1 MKSSSVHL
9 LSFAILSIFPY
20 TLFADLLCAAG
31 QSNGCAWHCGL
42 SGQGSG
48 TCRNVT
54 SIDSTDSGEVLVP
67 TSIPAGSTDPRE
79 ESCSCEPS
87 QMPVVTNDYF
97 SQDLDQVTNSTQP
110 SGLPNFIQQ
119 VVFLQ
124 VVRSYLFRTRESLLD
139 PASYGLERASNF
151 YIQGMGDNDILGAWY
166 MWPEGGFNRLSALS
180 KDSTLIVYFHGNSQD
195 RGFGHRVELYKM
207 LLGQGLH
214 VLAVDYRSFGDSSRV
229 ALNEQTVVDDGLA
242 VLDWVEKELGDSA
255 AQVIVWGHSLGTA
268 IATRALVTSNFTQVS
283 GLVLESPF
291 NTMED
296 EVKKF
301 KTARF
306 AAWVGGFDIK
316 EELEKANVEFR
327 TEFWLAKVAQPVLV
341 LHSDDDPIVPAFL
354 GQKLVDTTIAAG
366 KEDIQL
372 VRFGKGNRLRH
383 RYIYRAPGIKEYLNN
398 FLQLTKV
405 QKVDK

>member
-1 MKSSSVHL
+1 
-9 LSFAILSIFPY
+9 
-20 TLFADLLCAAG
+20 
-31 QSNGCAWHCGL
+31 
-42 SGQGSG
+42 
-48 TCRNVT
+48 VT
-54 SIDSTDSGEVLVP
+54 SE
-67 TSIPAGSTDPRE
+67 
-79 ESCSCEPS
+79 
-87 QMPVVTNDYF
+87 YF
-97 SQDLDQVTNSTQP
+97 SQELEQVTNSTQS

-139 PASYGLERASNF
+139 PASYGLERATNF
-151 YIQGMGDNDILGAWY
+151 YIQGSGDDDILGAWF
-166 MWPEGGFNRLSALS
+166 MWPEGGSSGPRDLP

-229 ALNEQTVVDDGLA
+229 ALNEQTVVEDGLA
-242 VLDWVEKELGDSA
+242 VLDWVKGELGDSA

-306 AAWVGGFDIK
+306 AAWLGGFDIK

-327 TEFWLAKVAQPVLV
+327 TEFWLPKVTQPVLV

-354 GQKLVDTTIAAG
+354 GQRLVDRTREAG

-383 RYIYRAPGIKEYLNN
+383 RYIYRAPGIKEYLTN
-398 FLQLTKV
+398 FLQLAKV
-405 QKVDK
+405 QQVDK

>member
-1 MKSSSVHL
+1 MS
-9 LSFAILSIFPY
+9 
-20 TLFADLLCAAG
+20 
-31 QSNGCAWHCGL
+31 
-42 SGQGSG
+42 
-48 TCRNVT
+48 
-54 SIDSTDSGEVLVP
+54 
-67 TSIPAGSTDPRE
+67 
-79 ESCSCEPS
+79 
-87 QMPVVTNDYF
+87 PVVSAEYF
-97 SQDLDQVTNSTQP
+97 SQELEQVTNSTQP

-139 PASYGLERASNF
+139 PASYGLERAVNF
-151 YIQGMGDNDILGAWY
+151 YIQGRADDDVLGAWF
-166 MWPEGGFNRLSALS
+166 MWPEGGFSRPRDLPQ
-180 KDSTLIVYFHGNSQD
+180 DSTLIVYFHGNSQD
-195 RGFGHRVELYKM
+195 RGFGHRVSLYKM

-229 ALNEQTVVDDGLA
+229 ALTEQTVVDDGLA
-242 VLDWVEKELGDSA
+242 VLDWVKRELGDSD

-306 AAWVGGFDIK
+306 AAWLGGFDIK

-327 TEFWLAKVAQPVLV
+327 TEFWLPKVAQPVLV

-354 GQKLVDTTIAAG
+354 GQRLVDRTKEAG

-383 RYIYRAPGIKEYLNN
+383 RYIFRAPGIKDYLTN
-398 FLQLTKV
+398 FLQLAKV
-405 QKVDK
+405 QIVDK